1 MTPEKAAISYD
12 YTNPLLMLALLGAAA
27 LVLGIL
33 LKAVDKKKHLGL
45 EEPNIKAW
53 FYQCKHIASLSF
65 TKIGSHLTYT
75 FCTYEGYDGWIS

>member
-1 MTPEKAAISYD
+1 
-12 YTNPLLMLALLGAAA
+12 MLALLGAAA

-53 FYQCKHIASLSF
+53 FYLMYVYIQMRANLS
-65 TKIGSHLTYT
+65 TKIGSHLDYA
-75 FCTYEGYDGWIS
+75 FYAYEEW